1 MLHLKAQTSPQWV
14 ECVLADFDTFLLDH
28 ANCEKKASASALRL
42 ATHYPDR
49 RELAAAMIDLACEEL
64 QHFQQVF
71 QIIDARGLTLAAET
85 RDPYIRAFIK
95 HVRTG
100 RDAYLL
106 DRLLVFGVVEARG
119 CERFGLVADAL
130 PAGEMKTFYEFIT
143 ASEARHHGLFVRMAR
158 LWFSEEVVA
167 ERQNELLAAEA
178 EIVAGLELR
187 PTLH

>member
-1 MLHLKAQTSPQWV
+1 M
-14 ECVLADFDTFLLDH
+14 
-28 ANCEKKASASALRL
+28 ALVIL
-42 ATHYPDR
+42 IATTTPR
-49 RELAAAMIDLACEEL
+49 
-64 QHFQQVF
+64 FS
-71 QIIDARGLTLAAET
+71 
-85 RDPYIRAFIK
+85 K
-95 HVRTG
+95 
-100 RDAYLL
+100 
-106 DRLLVFGVVEARG
+106 
-119 CERFGLVADAL
+119 RFGLGADAL